1 VAVACDNRVVK
12 RIHALV
18 GGALFIVPMIS
29 RLWGSGTLAWTM
41 YARTGEF
48 RLEIVGKE
56 RDGRYVYVAPT
67 ALASK
72 VAPSIESMFAG
83 SDHFRPYPSI
93 ALLRR
98 HLDEVARLA
107 CDEGPFVS
115 VRVTL
120 EQRDDESSPVRATS
134 AESACSP

>member
-1 VAVACDNRVVK
+1 
-12 RIHALV
+12 
-18 GGALFIVPMIS
+18 MIS
-29 RLWGSGTLAWTM
+29 RLWRSGTLAWTM
-41 YARTGEF
+41 YARTDEF

-120 EQRDDESSPVRATS
+120 EQRDDESSPVR
-134 AESACSP
+134 